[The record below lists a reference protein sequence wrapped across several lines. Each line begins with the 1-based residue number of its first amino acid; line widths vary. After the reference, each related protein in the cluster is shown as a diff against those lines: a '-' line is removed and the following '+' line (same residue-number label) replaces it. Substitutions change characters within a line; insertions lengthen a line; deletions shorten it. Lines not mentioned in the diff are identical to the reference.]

1 MSRQRTEELLAFR
14 AVEGLDDADQHEL
27 DARLADSPELDDGS
41 FETAAAACHLA
52 LLGPEEPMPEAVRR
66 RLDRAAA
73 EFQGKVLPL
82 PGRDAAPAIVATRS
96 RAWGGWLAAAAC
108 LLLAVVGWWPRL
120 TTTTA
125 PEAPIVAETPT
136 PTPDQAPDTLE
147 LPWSATEDAAATGAA
162 GAVVWSA
169 AQQAG
174 YMRISGLEANDPS
187 VSQYQ
192 LWIFDRQRDER
203 YPVDGGVFDMPA
215 GETEVRVPI
224 AAKVAVDD
232 AYLFAVTVERPGGV
246 VVSDRQRIVL
256 LAQAAA

>member
-1 MSRQRTEELLAFR
+1 MSRQRAEELLAFR

-27 DARLADSPELDDGS
+27 DALLADSPELDDGS

-52 LLGPEEPMPEAVRR
+52 LLGPDEPMPESVRR

-73 EFQGKVLPL
+73 EFQGKVLPM
-82 PGRDAAPAIVATRS
+82 PASGAAPKAAAAPS
-96 RAWGGWLAAAAC
+96 RAWGGWVAAAAC
-108 LLLAVVGWWPRL
+108 LLVALAGWWPRL

-125 PEAPIVAETPT
+125 PEAPIVAETPP
-136 PTPDQAPDTLE
+136 PTPDEAPDALD
-147 LPWSATEDAAATGAA
+147 LPWTATEDAAAVGA
-162 GAVVWSA
+162 GGSVVWSA

-192 LWIFDRQRDER
+192 LWIFDRERDER

-215 GETEVRVPI
+215 GESEVRVPI
-224 AAKVAVDD
+224 VAKVAVDD

-246 VVSDRQRIVL
+246 VVSDRERIVL